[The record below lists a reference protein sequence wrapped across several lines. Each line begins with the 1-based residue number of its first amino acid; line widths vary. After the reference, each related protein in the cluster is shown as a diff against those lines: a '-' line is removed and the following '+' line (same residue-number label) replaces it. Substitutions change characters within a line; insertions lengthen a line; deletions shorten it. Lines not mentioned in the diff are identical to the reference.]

1 MAHPDSDGAAEM
13 LEGGHRAIAT
23 AALRLAELYAGRMQ
37 IHARLREQ
45 QARAG
50 GDSDQQHATIAAA
63 AHQMLQ
69 NIGDD
74 QLRSVPNGPD
84 GEGEKVRAEAVR
96 DVPLEEF
103 THAHQQ
109 AAQELAGTGTG
120 VAAADEDAVIRRQF
134 EILESEAF
142 VRAVI
147 DDKEQWEARR
157 IAATTPRPDPAPRRR
172 TGRRRNLAGPHRT
185 SGLRPLPGHPGRQ
198 RHRDSRSSAGESGEP
213 IRIHTDRPQRRN
225 QPGEAQLRL
234 RRSSRCPRRHPGPQR
249 LRPRHHRKRH
259 DHRPGLRHRRRRS
272 SDPRRHKTAPSSAG
286 PESRRRAGTP
296 NSWPVSNTERG
307 ISAQPDLPT

>member
-50 GDSDQQHATIAAA
+50 GGSDRQHATIAAA
-63 AHQMLQ
+63 AGQVLLR
-69 NIGDD
+69 NTGDD
-74 QLRSVPNGPD
+74 QLRSVPNGP
-84 GEGEKVRAEAVR
+84 GGAVEKVRAEAIRAEAVR

-157 IAATTPRPDPAPRRR
+157 ITATTPAR
-172 TGRRRNLAGPHRT
+172 TPHRSEELAAAET
-185 SGLRPLPGHPGRQ
+185 WLARTAPADFDLYRATQVGNDTAIADQAQENLVNRY
-198 RHRDSRSSAGESGEP
+198 ESTP
-213 IRIHTDRPQRRN
+213 TDRSAAISPAKPSYDSAAARAARADTLDRSGFDQDIIESAMITDLGFGTAAAEAVIPAATKRR
-225 QPGEAQLRL
+225 P
-234 RRSSRCPRRHPGPQR
+234 
-249 LRPRHHRKRH
+249 
-259 DHRPGLRHRRRRS
+259 
-272 SDPRRHKTAPSSAG
+272 
-286 PESRRRAGTP
+286 
-296 NSWPVSNTERG
+296 
-307 ISAQPDLPT
+307 AQPARNHGAEREHQTLGR

>member
-63 AHQMLQ
+63 AGQMLLR
-69 NIGDD
+69 NTGDD

-84 GEGEKVRAEAVR
+84 GVGEKVRAEAIRAEAVR

-120 VAAADEDAVIRRQF
+120 VRPRRHRRQRTVG
-134 EILESEAF
+134 SPP
-142 VRAVI
+142 
-147 DDKEQWEARR
+147 DRR
-157 IAATTPRPDPAPRRR
+157 DHPRPDPAPRRR

-185 SGLRPLPGHPGRQ
+185 SGLRPLPGHP
-198 RHRDSRSSAGESGEP
+198 SR
-213 IRIHTDRPQRRN
+213 
-225 QPGEAQLRL
+225 
-234 RRSSRCPRRHPGPQR
+234 
-249 LRPRHHRKRH
+249 
-259 DHRPGLRHRRRRS
+259 
-272 SDPRRHKTAPSSAG
+272 
-286 PESRRRAGTP
+286 
-296 NSWPVSNTERG
+296 
-307 ISAQPDLPT
+307 

>member
-63 AHQMLQ
+63 AGQMLLR
-69 NIGDD
+69 NTGDD

-109 AAQELAGTGTG
+109 AVQELAGTGTG

-157 IAATTPRPDPAPRRR
+157 ITASAPNPAAHRSEELAAAETWLARTAPADFDLYRATQVDRDTSRAEVAQENLVNRYESTPTEQRAVTAAPKPGYDTAPARSTRADTLDRSGLDRDIIESAMITDLGFGTPAADAVTAATTTARRPATTARSRGAER
-172 TGRRRNLAGPHRT
+172 EHQTLGR
-185 SGLRPLPGHPGRQ
+185 
-198 RHRDSRSSAGESGEP
+198 
-213 IRIHTDRPQRRN
+213 
-225 QPGEAQLRL
+225 
-234 RRSSRCPRRHPGPQR
+234 
-249 LRPRHHRKRH
+249 
-259 DHRPGLRHRRRRS
+259 
-272 SDPRRHKTAPSSAG
+272 
-286 PESRRRAGTP
+286 
-296 NSWPVSNTERG
+296 
-307 ISAQPDLPT
+307 

>member
-63 AHQMLQ
+63 AGQMLLR
-69 NIGDD
+69 NTGDD
-74 QLRSVPNGPD
+74 QLRSVPNGP
-84 GEGEKVRAEAVR
+84 GGVGEKVRAEAIR

-109 AAQELAGTGTG
+109 AAQELAGTGTGTG

-157 IAATTPRPDPAPRRR
+157 ITASAPNPAAHRSEELAAAETWLARTAPADFDLYRATQVDKDTSRAEVAQENLVNRYESTPTEQRAATAAPKPGYDTAPARSTRADTLDR
-172 TGRRRNLAGPHRT
+172 TGLE
-185 SGLRPLPGHPGRQ
+185 
-198 RHRDSRSSAGESGEP
+198 RDIIESAM
-213 IRIHTDRPQRRN
+213 ITDL
-225 QPGEAQLRL
+225 GF
-234 RRSSRCPRRHPGPQR
+234 
-249 LRPRHHRKRH
+249 
-259 DHRPGLRHRRRRS
+259 
-272 SDPRRHKTAPSSAG
+272 
-286 PESRRRAGTP
+286 GTP
-296 NSWPVSNTERG
+296 AADAVTATTTARRPATTARSRGTEREHQTLG
-307 ISAQPDLPT
+307 R

>member
-45 QARAG
+45 HARAG
-50 GDSDQQHATIAAA
+50 GDSDQQHASIAAA
-63 AHQMLQ
+63 AGQMLLR
-69 NIGDD
+69 NTGDD

-84 GEGEKVRAEAVR
+84 GEGEKVRAEAIR

-120 VAAADEDAVIRRQF
+120 TGTGTGVTAVDEDAVIRRQF

-157 IAATTPRPDPAPRRR
+157 IAASAPNPAAHRSEELAAAETWLARTAPADFDLYRATQVDKDTSRAEVAQENLVNRYESIPTTEQRAVTAAPKPGYDTAPARSTRADTLDR
-172 TGRRRNLAGPHRT
+172 
-185 SGLRPLPGHPGRQ
+185 SGLE
-198 RHRDSRSSAGESGEP
+198 RDIIESAM
-213 IRIHTDRPQRRN
+213 ITDL
-225 QPGEAQLRL
+225 GF
-234 RRSSRCPRRHPGPQR
+234 
-249 LRPRHHRKRH
+249 
-259 DHRPGLRHRRRRS
+259 
-272 SDPRRHKTAPSSAG
+272 
-286 PESRRRAGTP
+286 GTP
-296 NSWPVSNTERG
+296 AADAVTATATTTARRPATTARSRGAEREHQTLG
-307 ISAQPDLPT
+307 R

>member
-69 NIGDD
+69 NIGDN
-74 QLRSVPNGPD
+74 QMRSIPNGPD
-84 GEGEKVRAEAVR
+84 GEGEKVRAEAIRAEAIR

-157 IAATTPRPDPAPRRR
+157 IAATTPAR
-172 TGRRRNLAGPHRT
+172 TPHR
-185 SGLRPLPGHPGRQ
+185 
-198 RHRDSRSSAGESGEP
+198 GEELAAAETWLARTAPADFDLYRATQVGNDTAIADQAQENLVNRYESTP
-213 IRIHTDRPQRRN
+213 TDRSAAISPAKPSYDSAAARAARADTLDRSGFDQDIIESAMITDLGFGTAAAEAVIPAATKRR
-225 QPGEAQLRL
+225 P
-234 RRSSRCPRRHPGPQR
+234 
-249 LRPRHHRKRH
+249 
-259 DHRPGLRHRRRRS
+259 
-272 SDPRRHKTAPSSAG
+272 
-286 PESRRRAGTP
+286 
-296 NSWPVSNTERG
+296 
-307 ISAQPDLPT
+307 AQPARNHGAEREHQTLGR

>member
-63 AHQMLQ
+63 AGQMLLR
-69 NIGDD
+69 NTGDD

-84 GEGEKVRAEAVR
+84 GEGEKVRAEAIR

-157 IAATTPRPDPAPRRR
+157 ITASAPNPAAHRSEELAAAETWLARTAPADFDLYRATQVDKDTSRAEVAQENLVNRYESTPTEQRAVTAAPKPGYDTAPARSTRADTLDRSGLERDIIESAMITDLGFGTPATDAVTAATTTARRPATTARSRGAER
-172 TGRRRNLAGPHRT
+172 EHQTLGR
-185 SGLRPLPGHPGRQ
+185 
-198 RHRDSRSSAGESGEP
+198 
-213 IRIHTDRPQRRN
+213 
-225 QPGEAQLRL
+225 
-234 RRSSRCPRRHPGPQR
+234 
-249 LRPRHHRKRH
+249 
-259 DHRPGLRHRRRRS
+259 
-272 SDPRRHKTAPSSAG
+272 
-286 PESRRRAGTP
+286 
-296 NSWPVSNTERG
+296 
-307 ISAQPDLPT
+307 

>member
-13 LEGGHRAIAT
+13 LEGGHRAMAT

-45 QARAG
+45 HARAAAE
-50 GDSDQQHATIAAA
+50 SDQRHTSIAAT

-69 NIGDD
+69 NTGDN
-74 QLRSVPNGPD
+74 QMRSIPNGPG
-84 GEGEKVRAEAVR
+84 GEGEKARAEAIR

-120 VAAADEDAVIRRQF
+120 VPAVDDETVIRRQF

-157 IAATTPRPDPAPRRR
+157 IAATTPAR
-172 TGRRRNLAGPHRT
+172 TPHR
-185 SGLRPLPGHPGRQ
+185 
-198 RHRDSRSSAGESGEP
+198 GEELAAAETWLARTAPADFDLYRATQVGNDTAIADQAQENLVNRYESTP
-213 IRIHTDRPQRRN
+213 TDRSAAISPAKPSYDSAAARAARADTLDRSGFDQDIIESAMITDLGFGTAAAEAVIPAATKRR
-225 QPGEAQLRL
+225 P
-234 RRSSRCPRRHPGPQR
+234 
-249 LRPRHHRKRH
+249 
-259 DHRPGLRHRRRRS
+259 
-272 SDPRRHKTAPSSAG
+272 
-286 PESRRRAGTP
+286 
-296 NSWPVSNTERG
+296 
-307 ISAQPDLPT
+307 AQPARNHGAEREHQTLGR

>member
-1 MAHPDSDGAAEM
+1 

-45 QARAG
+45 QARAAAE
-50 GDSDQQHATIAAA
+50 SDQRHTSIAAA
-63 AHQMLQ
+63 GQVLLR
-69 NIGDD
+69 NTGDD

-84 GEGEKVRAEAVR
+84 GEGEKARAEAIR

-120 VAAADEDAVIRRQF
+120 VPAVDDETVIRRQF

-157 IAATTPRPDPAPRRR
+157 IAATTPAR
-172 TGRRRNLAGPHRT
+172 TPHRSEELAAAET
-185 SGLRPLPGHPGRQ
+185 WLARTAPADFDLYRATQVDKDTSRAEVAQENLVNRYESTPTEQRAVTVAPKPGYDTAPARSTRADTLDRSGLE
-198 RHRDSRSSAGESGEP
+198 RDIIESAM
-213 IRIHTDRPQRRN
+213 ITDL
-225 QPGEAQLRL
+225 GF
-234 RRSSRCPRRHPGPQR
+234 
-249 LRPRHHRKRH
+249 
-259 DHRPGLRHRRRRS
+259 
-272 SDPRRHKTAPSSAG
+272 
-286 PESRRRAGTP
+286 GTP
-296 NSWPVSNTERG
+296 ATDAVTAATTTARRPATTARSRGAEREHQTLG
-307 ISAQPDLPT
+307 R

>member
-45 QARAG
+45 QARAAAE
-50 GDSDQQHATIAAA
+50 SDQRHTSIAAA
-63 AHQMLQ
+63 GQVLLR
-69 NIGDD
+69 NTGDD

-84 GEGEKVRAEAVR
+84 GEGEKVRAEAIR

-157 IAATTPRPDPAPRRR
+157 ITASAPNPAAHRSEELAAAETWLARTAPADFDLYRATQVDKDTSRAEVAQENLVNRYESTPTEQRAVTAAPKPGYDTAPARSTRADTLDRSGLERDIIESAMITDLGFGTPATDAVTAATTTARRPATTARSRGAER
-172 TGRRRNLAGPHRT
+172 EHQTLGR
-185 SGLRPLPGHPGRQ
+185 
-198 RHRDSRSSAGESGEP
+198 
-213 IRIHTDRPQRRN
+213 
-225 QPGEAQLRL
+225 
-234 RRSSRCPRRHPGPQR
+234 
-249 LRPRHHRKRH
+249 
-259 DHRPGLRHRRRRS
+259 
-272 SDPRRHKTAPSSAG
+272 
-286 PESRRRAGTP
+286 
-296 NSWPVSNTERG
+296 
-307 ISAQPDLPT
+307 

>member
-45 QARAG
+45 HARAG

-63 AHQMLQ
+63 AGQMLLR
-69 NIGDD
+69 NTGAD

-157 IAATTPRPDPAPRRR
+157 IAANPAAHRSEELAAAETWLARTAPADFDLYRATQVGKDTGGAETAQENLVNLVNESTPTEQRAAAAAPQPGYDTAPARSTRAD
-172 TGRRRNLAGPHRT
+172 TLDH
-185 SGLRPLPGHPGRQ
+185 SGLE
-198 RHRDSRSSAGESGEP
+198 RDIIESAM
-213 IRIHTDRPQRRN
+213 ITDL
-225 QPGEAQLRL
+225 GF
-234 RRSSRCPRRHPGPQR
+234 
-249 LRPRHHRKRH
+249 
-259 DHRPGLRHRRRRS
+259 
-272 SDPRRHKTAPSSAG
+272 
-286 PESRRRAGTP
+286 GTP
-296 NSWPVSNTERG
+296 AADAVTAATTTARRPATTARSRGAEREHQTLG
-307 ISAQPDLPT
+307 R

>member
-1 MAHPDSDGAAEM
+1 

-45 QARAG
+45 QARAAAE
-50 GDSDQQHATIAAA
+50 SDQQHTSIAAA
-63 AHQMLQ
+63 GQMLLR
-69 NIGDD
+69 NTGDD

-109 AAQELAGTGTG
+109 AVQELAGTGTG

-157 IAATTPRPDPAPRRR
+157 ITASAPNPAAHRSEELAAAETWLARTAPADFDLYRATQVDRDTSRAEVAQENLVNRYESTPTEQRAVTAAPKPGYDTAPARSTRADTLDRSGLERDIIESAMITDLGFGTPATDAVTAATTTTRRPATTARSRGAER
-172 TGRRRNLAGPHRT
+172 EHQTLGR
-185 SGLRPLPGHPGRQ
+185 
-198 RHRDSRSSAGESGEP
+198 
-213 IRIHTDRPQRRN
+213 
-225 QPGEAQLRL
+225 
-234 RRSSRCPRRHPGPQR
+234 
-249 LRPRHHRKRH
+249 
-259 DHRPGLRHRRRRS
+259 
-272 SDPRRHKTAPSSAG
+272 
-286 PESRRRAGTP
+286 
-296 NSWPVSNTERG
+296 
-307 ISAQPDLPT
+307 

>member
-37 IHARLREQ
+37 IHARLRKQ
-45 QARAG
+45 HARAG

-63 AHQMLQ
+63 AGQMLLR
-69 NIGDD
+69 NTGDD

-84 GEGEKVRAEAVR
+84 GAGKKVRAEAIRAEAIR

-147 DDKEQWEARR
+147 DDKEQWEARQITAAAPNPAAHR
-157 IAATTPRPDPAPRRR
+157 SEELAAAETWLARTAPADFDLYRATQVGQVGKDTSRAEVAQEDLVNRYESTPTEQRAVTAAPKPGYDTAPARSTRADTLDRSGFERDIIESAMITDLGFGTPAAESVTPAATKRPAAAKARNRGAER
-172 TGRRRNLAGPHRT
+172 EHQNLGR
-185 SGLRPLPGHPGRQ
+185 
-198 RHRDSRSSAGESGEP
+198 
-213 IRIHTDRPQRRN
+213 
-225 QPGEAQLRL
+225 
-234 RRSSRCPRRHPGPQR
+234 
-249 LRPRHHRKRH
+249 
-259 DHRPGLRHRRRRS
+259 
-272 SDPRRHKTAPSSAG
+272 
-286 PESRRRAGTP
+286 
-296 NSWPVSNTERG
+296 
-307 ISAQPDLPT
+307 